1 MILSRGCRISPFP
14 PSPNPENPEP
24 KKFDEKYHFLRFSNF
39 LIILFRIFREND
51 YLELVQGMR
60 NKVELAALDAA
71 LARWKARREAIN
83 REISEHAVLLVRRYF
98 LSHSLRVADALIAAT
113 ALESNRPLI
122 TANDKHYRMIDG
134 LDLVIFRPR
143 Q

>member
-1 MILSRGCRISPFP
+1 MYLGIDCGTQSLKILAFEPGRGVVATVSESYDLIEGL
-14 PSPNPENPEP
+14 PNITLSAVT
-24 KKFDEKYHFLRFSNF
+24 YM
-39 LIILFRIFREND
+39 
-51 YLELVQGMR
+51 ELVQGMR
-60 NKVELAALDAA
+60 NKAELAALDAPS
-71 LARWKARREAIN
+71 RGGRPDRRPFN
-83 REISEHAVLLVRRYF
+83 REISEHAVSLVRRYF
-98 LSHSLRVADALIAAT
+98 LSHSLRMADALIAAT